1 MPDYRKV
8 QELESA
14 RILTE
19 QYYADCVKYV
29 DVKPGSPGVSTSLYY
44 AKDHEDVVHNY
55 IFTTYFTETT
65 YLTIIIDTTWL
76 VEVGRV
82 YTEIDGVMATT
93 CFDGSVG
100 YFSGLSAIARDIR
113 KRLSKGVNS
122 YVETV

>member
-1 MPDYRKV
+1 M
-8 QELESA
+8 
-14 RILTE
+14 
-19 QYYADCVKYV
+19 
-29 DVKPGSPGVSTSLYY
+29 
-44 AKDHEDVVHNY
+44 HNY

-82 YTEIDGVMATT
+82 YTEINGVMATT
-93 CFDGSVG
+93 CFNGSVG
-100 YFSGLSAIARDIR
+100 YFSGLSDIARDIR